1 MQFAPPRPARRAR
14 ENIVPMINVV
24 FLLLIFFLM
33 TAQITPP
40 EPFDVTPPG
49 STSDAPADAPATLFV
64 SANGTLAFHEVKG
77 DAVFAALANLD
88 KSDPLQIRADATL
101 KAVDLARLLP
111 KLAAIGITQLALVTE
126 PQTGGAP

>member
-1 MQFAPPRPARRAR
+1 MQFSPPRPARRSR

-49 STSDAPADAPATLFV
+49 STSETPADGPSILYIAAD
-64 SANGTLAFHEVKG
+64 GTLAFQEARG
-77 DAVFAALANLD
+77 EAVFAALATLD
-88 KSDPLQIRADATL
+88 PSEALQIRADAAS
-101 KAVDLARLLP
+101 KASDLARLLP
-111 KLAAIGITQLALVTE
+111 KLAAAGITDLALVTA
-126 PQTGGAP
+126 PRTGKAP